1 MKRKFN
7 SDDVL
12 SLEKTQELYNMVILI
27 NSVFHESTN
36 INHMFS

>member
-12 SLEKTQELYNMVILI
+12 SLEKTQGLYNMVIVI
-27 NSVFHESTN
+27 NSVFHESN
-36 INHMFS
+36 KY

>member
-12 SLEKTQELYNMVILI
+12 SLEKTQELYNMVTVI
-27 NSVFHESTN
+27 NSVFH
-36 INHMFS
+36 

>member
-12 SLEKTQELYNMVILI
+12 SLEKTQELYNMVIVI
-27 NSVFHESTN
+27 NSVFH
-36 INHMFS
+36 